1 MSNRKNKTQ
10 PGGDKFISPL
20 NNDIVRAIF
29 GDQENIRN
37 AEALLIPLAGIPPED
52 YDGMRIVP
60 PTLVR
65 RWCNDK
71 EGIPD
76 IRYLL
81 KQHSTIH
88 VEVQL
93 RPFKGMRSR
102 ILYYQSRMIAGQLDK
117 GKDYS
122 RIRQVISVIILN
134 YNFLSGEDYI
144 STFEFCKK
152 RSEESFT
159 DLQRIVIVE
168 LTKLPKED
176 DGTAAWPHLRFF
188 TCKTEEEMAMLV
200 SRHPEVGGAAA
211 EYHRLTMV
219 ERVRMFVDDINDFRR
234 VKRAREA
241 YVREEGEQIGYDKA
255 AAEYQGQLSARDGQ
269 LAAMDEQ
276 LAEKDEQIRQIQ
288 EQIRR
293 LEEEIRRLR
302 GD

>member
-1 MSNRKNKTQ
+1 MSNCKNKTQ
-10 PGGDKFISPL
+10 PGKNRFISPF
-20 NNDIVRAIF
+20 NNDIVRAVF
-29 GDQENIRN
+29 GGQKNIHN
-37 AEALLIPLAGIPPED
+37 AEALLIPLAGVPPEE
-52 YDGMRIVP
+52 YAGMRVVP
-60 PTLVR
+60 TTLFR
-65 RWCNDK
+65 RWLRDK

-88 VEVQL
+88 IEVQIQ
-93 RPFKGMRSR
+93 PFKGMKSR
-102 ILYYQSRMIAGQLDK
+102 ILYYQSRMIADQVDK

-122 RIRQVISVIILN
+122 RICQVISIVILN
-134 YNFLSGEDYI
+134 YNFLSGKDYI
-144 STFEFCKK
+144 STFEFYKK

-176 DGTAAWPHLRFF
+176 DGTAAWPQLRFF

-200 SRHPEVGGAAA
+200 SSHPEVGGAVG
-211 EYHRLTMV
+211 EYRRLTMV
-219 ERVRMFVDDINDFRR
+219 DRVRMLIDDVKDVRR

-241 YVREEGEQIGYDKA
+241 YVREEGYNKA
-255 AAEYQGQLSARDGQ
+255 AAEYQGQLSA
-269 LAAMDEQ
+269 
-276 LAEKDEQIRQIQ
+276 KD